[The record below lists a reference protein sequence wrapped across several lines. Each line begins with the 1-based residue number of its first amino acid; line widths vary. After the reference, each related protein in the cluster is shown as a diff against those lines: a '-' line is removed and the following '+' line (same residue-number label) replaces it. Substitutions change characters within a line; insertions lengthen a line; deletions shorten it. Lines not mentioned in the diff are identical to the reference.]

1 MPGFD
6 KNLDIELFSQEK
18 EFDRTKL
25 RVSVFSYNNGPKK
38 LQISRENK
46 NSNGEFSFTKMGRLS
61 KTEMEG
67 ILPFIKEALQHMN

>member
-6 KNLDIELFSQEK
+6 KSLDAELFSKEK

-46 NSNGEFSFTKMGRLS
+46 NSNGEYSFTKMGRLS
-61 KTEMEG
+61 KQEMES
-67 ILPFIKEALQHMN
+67 ILPFIQEALQHMG